1 MSAPY
6 DFDPLLYPAPGESLV
21 WVMQNAEK
29 AALVQVLRIS
39 RPEAALEI
47 GTCNGGSLRQIQA
60 VARKTY
66 SIDIDPQVR
75 ERLAGQMPGVTFLT
89 GDSRALIPEVL
100 AACRAAGT
108 PLNFVLVDG
117 DHRYQGVKGDL
128 NALLAYQPSA
138 PLWILMHDSSNP
150 ECRRG
155 IADADWAANP
165 HVHAVELDFVA
176 GSFSPD
182 EDFHRQLWGGLA
194 LALLLPEPRPGALK
208 ISASLAQH
216 FDRVYRQSIDYP
228 SVANTVRY
236 WARIKWRGLRRR
248 LKRGGS
254 DIRSAP

>member
-1 MSAPY
+1 MSPPF
-6 DFDPLLYPAPGESLV
+6 DFDSLLYPAPGARLE
-21 WVMQNAEK
+21 WAMQHAEK
-29 AALVQVLRIS
+29 AVLVQVLRIS

-60 VARKTY
+60 VARQTY
-66 SIDIDPQVR
+66 SIDIDPQVK

-108 PLNFVLVDG
+108 ALNFALVDG
-117 DHRYQGVKGDL
+117 DHRYDGVKADL
-128 NALLAYQPSA
+128 NALLAYRPAA
-138 PLWILMHDSSNP
+138 PLWVLMHDSSNP

-182 EDFHRQLWGGLA
+182 EAFHRQLWGGLA
-194 LALLLPEPRPGALK
+194 LALLLPEPRPGAVEV
-208 ISASLAQH
+208 SASLAQH
-216 FDRVYRQSIDYP
+216 FDRIYRQSIDYP

-236 WARIKWRGLRRR
+236 WARIKWRGLQRR
-248 LKRGGS
+248 LKRGGL
-254 DIRSAP
+254 